1 MQGLKHVHEQGYVHL
16 DLKPANVLVSF
27 EGVLKIADFGMATR
41 WPAEPGTD
49 GEGDREYIAPEILE
63 GKVDKPAD
71 VFSLG
76 LIMLE
81 IAGNVV
87 LPDNGM
93 SWQKLRNG
101 DLSDITTLSWD
112 SESSIFSRD
121 ASGNPVEEPGLTEA
135 DTAMDVTEDGI
146 KKRPSLPPARP
157 GELALP
163 PVFMLD
169 RTHPDSLDSVVT
181 RMLTPSPFER
191 PVIAQVLRAE
201 GLRFVNAR
209 RRAGATVYE
218 GNWGPADE
226 VLAEDAEMIDV

>member
-1 MQGLKHVHEQGYVHL
+1 M
-16 DLKPANVLVSF
+16 SF
-27 EGVLKIADFGMATR
+27 EGVLKIADFGMATK
-41 WPAEPGTD
+41 WPAEPGID
-49 GEGDREYIAPEILE
+49 GEGDREYIAPEVLM
-63 GKVDKPAD
+63 GKYDKPAD

-76 LIMLE
+76 LMVLE

-121 ASGNPVEEPGLTEA
+121 ASGNPVDVPAITDA
-135 DTAMDVTEDGI
+135 DTAMDVADDDV
-146 KKRPSLPPARP
+146 KRRPSLPSARP

-163 PVFMLD
+163 PPFMLD
-169 RTHPDSLDSVVT
+169 RNHPDSLDFVVKW
-181 RMLTPSPFER
+181 MLTPSPVER
-191 PVIAQVLRAE
+191 PLIAHVLQAV
-201 GLRFVNAR
+201 GLRFVDAR